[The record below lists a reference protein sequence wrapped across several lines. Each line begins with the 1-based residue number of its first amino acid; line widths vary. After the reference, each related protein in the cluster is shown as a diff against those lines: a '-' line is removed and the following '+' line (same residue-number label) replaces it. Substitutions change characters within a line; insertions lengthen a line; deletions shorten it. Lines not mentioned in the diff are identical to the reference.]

1 MSGAEQA
8 FQRETTF
15 LSGVQMNFETAKGKA
30 FRGKFWRTSQHDEE
44 DRLRALLAR
53 HGRPDRAAL
62 KALPCNRRVVLRG
75 FERRFIFG
83 KRATG
88 VAIASVLSPLDHFAA
103 DNAGD
108 APPIGL
114 AELTDHVRRLAG
126 DAKTPHVIGVCS
138 PTGFSRDVHN
148 SGLDFPNIT
157 LVLIE
162 PDGTGGWKVSSPGAA
177 VDARVLAIFDPEG
190 ARQKVERAKRAVEDA
205 SADLLMGSLSLE
217 QIVER
222 TGLPESVVKSALE
235 EVVKTDPELK
245 LAKKD
250 GTFLLYRGAAAMPGE
265 KPSVGM
271 IERIRQLFSR
281 EGDDKQKI
289 NLLSER
295 RAALTQRRDRIYDD
309 IAKLEK
315 KEDELMEQ
323 GRAANSPLTQRRI
336 AAHVA
341 QLRKDILRV
350 NTSLGMLNQ
359 QINIIST
366 DIHNLT
372 LIQQGQIAK
381 LPDSQELT
389 EHAVAAEE
397 MLETLK
403 ADADLVSSLEAGMSE
418 AVMSSEEA
426 DILKEFQEA
435 SSSRAGSKAGA
446 PAGKAPEDSAHRA
459 PQREAAKPV
468 APHKEPA
475 SPQRAGAAS
484 PPEPPPNART
494 PGRPEANPRSRDPEA
509 S

>member
-1 MSGAEQA
+1 MSKSEQA

-15 LSGVQMNFETAKGKA
+15 LSGALANFEAAKGKA
-30 FRGKFWRTSQHDEE
+30 FRGKFWRLSHHDEE
-44 DRLRALLAR
+44 DRLRAMLAR

-75 FERRFIFG
+75 FERRFVFG

-88 VAIASVLSPLDHFAA
+88 VAIASVLSPMEHFAA
-103 DNAGD
+103 DNAAD

-114 AELTDHVRRLAG
+114 GELADHVRRLTG
-126 DAKTPHVIGVCS
+126 DAKTPHVVGVCS
-138 PTGFSRDVHN
+138 PTGFAREVHN
-148 SGLDFPNIT
+148 SGLDFPNVT

-162 PDGTGGWKVSSPGAA
+162 PDAAGGWNVTSPAGA
-177 VDARVLAIFDPEG
+177 VDPRVLAIFDPEG
-190 ARQKVERAKRAVEDA
+190 ARQKIDRAKRVVEEA

-217 QIVER
+217 QVVER
-222 TGLPESVVKSALE
+222 TALPEAVAKAAME
-235 EVVKTDPELK
+235 EIAKTDPELK
-245 LAKKD
+245 LARKD

-265 KPSVGM
+265 KSSVSM
-271 IERIRQLFSR
+271 IERIKQLFSR

-289 NLLSER
+289 NLLAER

-315 KEDELMEQ
+315 KEDELMGQ
-323 GRAANSPLTQRRI
+323 GRAANSALTQRRI
-336 AAHVA
+336 AAQVA
-341 QLRKDILRV
+341 QLRKDMLRV

-403 ADADLVSSLEAGMSE
+403 ADADLVSSLAAGMSE
-418 AVMSSEEA
+418 AVMSDEEA

-435 SSSRAGSKAGA
+435 SSSRAGS
-446 PAGKAPEDSAHRA
+446 
-459 PQREAAKPV
+459 
-468 APHKEPA
+468 
-475 SPQRAGAAS
+475 RAGERKESAAS
-484 PPEPPPNART
+484 PPSRERIADQGNTPQAAPARREPIPPQREPSTPAPPEART
-494 PGRPEANPRSRDPEA
+494 PTRPESNPRSRDPEA

>member
-1 MSGAEQA
+1 MSNSEQA

-15 LSGVQMNFETAKGKA
+15 LSGALANFESAKGKA
-30 FRGKFWRTSQHDEE
+30 FRGKFWRLSHHDEE
-44 DRLRALLAR
+44 DRLRAMLAR

-62 KALPCNRRVVLRG
+62 KALPCNRRVILRG

-83 KRATG
+83 RRATG
-88 VAIASVLSPLDHFAA
+88 VAIASVLSPMEHFAA

-108 APPIGL
+108 APAIGL
-114 AELTDHVRRLAG
+114 GELADHVRRLVG
-126 DAKTPHVIGVCS
+126 DAKTPHVVGVCS
-138 PTGFSRDVHN
+138 PTGFTREVHN
-148 SGLDFPNIT
+148 SGLDFPNVT
-157 LVLIE
+157 LVLVE
-162 PDGTGGWKVSSPGAA
+162 PDAAGGWKVSSPAGA

-190 ARQKVERAKRAVEDA
+190 ARQKIDRAKRVVEEA
-205 SADLLMGSLSLE
+205 SADLLMGSLSLD
-217 QIVER
+217 QVVER
-222 TGLPESVVKSALE
+222 TGLPEATARAALE
-235 EVVKTDPELK
+235 EVVKSDPELK
-245 LAKKD
+245 LARKD
-250 GTFLLYRGAAAMPGE
+250 GTFLLYRGAAAMPGD
-265 KPSVGM
+265 KSTVSM
-271 IERIRQLFSR
+271 IERIKQMFSR

-289 NLLSER
+289 NLLAER

-323 GRAANSPLTQRRI
+323 GRAAGSALTQRRI
-336 AAHVA
+336 AAQVA

-403 ADADLVSSLEAGMSE
+403 ADADLVTSLAAGMSD
-418 AVMSSEEA
+418 AVMSDEEQ

-435 SSSRAGSKAGA
+435 SSSRAGSRAGTAAGDSAQRAA
-446 PAGKAPEDSAHRA
+446 PRAPEREPAPPIAPRKEPA
-459 PQREAAKPV
+459 PPQRESSM
-468 APHKEPA
+468 PA
-475 SPQRAGAAS
+475 
-484 PPEPPPNART
+484 PPEPRAPA
-494 PGRPEANPRSRDPEA
+494 RPESNPKSRNPEA
-509 S
+509 G

>member
-1 MSGAEQA
+1 MSRAEQA
-8 FQRETTF
+8 FQRETSF
-15 LSGVQMNFETAKGKA
+15 LSGVQMNFEAAKGKA
-30 FRGKFWRTSQHDEE
+30 FRGKFWRASQHDEE

-83 KRATG
+83 RRATG
-88 VAIASVLSPLDHFAA
+88 VAIASVLSPLEHFAA
-103 DNAGD
+103 DNAGE

-138 PTGFSRDVHN
+138 PTGFTREVHN

-157 LVLIE
+157 LVLVE
-162 PDGTGGWKVSSPGAA
+162 PDGSGGWKVFSPGAA

-190 ARQKVERAKRAVEDA
+190 SRQKVDRAKRVVEEA
-205 SADLLMGSLSLE
+205 SADLLTGSLSLE
-217 QIVER
+217 QVVER
-222 TGLPESVVKSALE
+222 TGLPEAVVKTALE
-235 EVVKTDPELK
+235 EVVKADPELK

-265 KPSVGM
+265 KNSVSM
-271 IERIRQLFSR
+271 IDRIRQMFSR

-295 RAALTQRRDRIYDD
+295 RAALTQRRDRLYDD

-323 GRAANSPLTQRRI
+323 GRAANSALTQRRI
-336 AAHVA
+336 AAQVA

-403 ADADLVSSLEAGMSE
+403 ADADLVSSLAAGMSE
-418 AVMSSEEA
+418 SVMSDEEA

-435 SSSRAGSKAGA
+435 SSSRAGSRAGERKDSAA
-446 PAGKAPEDSAHRA
+446 PAPSRERIADQGNTPQAAPR
-459 PQREAAKPV
+459 
-468 APHKEPA
+468 KEPA
-475 SPQRAGAAS
+475 TPQRSAAAS
-484 PPEPPPNART
+484 PPEPPP
-494 PGRPEANPRSRDPEA
+494 PMRPESAPRTRDPEA

>member
-1 MSGAEQA
+1 MSNSEQA

-15 LSGVQMNFETAKGKA
+15 LSGALANFEAAKGKA
-30 FRGKFWRTSQHDEE
+30 FRGKFWRLSHHDEE
-44 DRLRALLAR
+44 DRLRAMLAR

-88 VAIASVLSPLDHFAA
+88 VAIASVLSPMEHFAA
-103 DNAGD
+103 DNAAD

-114 AELTDHVRRLAG
+114 GELADHVRRLTG
-126 DAKTPHVIGVCS
+126 DAKTPHVVGVCS
-138 PTGFSRDVHN
+138 PTGFTREVHN
-148 SGLDFPNIT
+148 SGLDFPNVT

-162 PDGTGGWKVSSPGAA
+162 PDGGGGWKVSSPAGA

-190 ARQKVERAKRAVEDA
+190 ARQKIDRAKRVVEEA
-205 SADLLMGSLSLE
+205 SADLLMGSLSLD
-217 QIVER
+217 QVVER
-222 TGLPESVVKSALE
+222 TALPEAVAKAAME
-235 EVVKTDPELK
+235 EIVKTDPELK
-245 LAKKD
+245 LARKD

-265 KPSVGM
+265 KSSVSM
-271 IERIRQLFSR
+271 IERIKQLFSR

-289 NLLSER
+289 NLLAER

-315 KEDELMEQ
+315 KEDELMGQ
-323 GRAANSPLTQRRI
+323 GRAASSALPQRRI
-336 AAHVA
+336 AAQVA

-403 ADADLVSSLEAGMSE
+403 ADADLVASLEAGMSD
-418 AVMSSEEA
+418 AVMSDEEQ

-435 SSSRAGSKAGA
+435 SSSRAGGRAGERKESAGSPAPRERIADQGSAPLAA
-446 PAGKAPEDSAHRA
+446 PAR
-459 PQREAAKPV
+459 REPS
-468 APHKEPA
+468 
-475 SPQRAGAAS
+475 SPQRQAAIPA
-484 PPEPPPNART
+484 PPEPPAPA
-494 PGRPEANPRSRDPEA
+494 RPESNPRSRDPEA
-509 S
+509 G